1 MKLAKGKN
9 NGGTICFEEIILFI
23 GLKTKSAFFKA
34 AFFEDTGTES
44 STMAITFLC
53 PKGISTTD
61 PFIKFDLKKYEKVC
75 G

>member
-9 NGGTICFEEIILFI
+9 NEGTICFEEITLFI

-34 AFFEDTGTES
+34 AFFKDIGTES
-44 STMAITFLC
+44 NTMAITFLW